1 MFDFHSLR
9 KWKWP
14 QPVIKPVVMVDGV
27 AVAPRSGTTVV
38 GASAF
43 VCTVNEKN
51 FQSVISML
59 DVEALYIYEARVSS
73 IEWIGNLSR
82 LKHLKI
88 EWATKFDD
96 LTPLTRLT
104 HLESLH
110 LEHTTRVV
118 DLAPVRHMKGL
129 RSFGFEGGI
138 NAKGTV
144 KSLVPI
150 SELAL
155 LEDLRL
161 TNLKVLEGGL
171 RPLAHCSSLRALVVS
186 QQFNWRDYAY
196 LAAKLPNVDCDDFKP
211 WTRFDKEFVMLTGT
225 PGGLVH
231 WIADYKRVEAHEKKF
246 LAYLERC
253 RAGED

>member
-14 QPVIKPVVMVDGV
+14 QPLTKPMVMVDGV
-27 AVAPRSGTTVV
+27 AVSPRSGTKVV

-51 FQSVISML
+51 FAKVISML

-73 IEWIGNLSR
+73 IESIGNLSR

-88 EWATKFDD
+88 DWATKFDD

-104 HLESLH
+104 QVESLH
-110 LEHTTRVV
+110 LEHTTRVE
-118 DLAPVRHMKGL
+118 DLDPIRHLKRL

-138 NAKGTV
+138 NVRATA
-144 KSLVPI
+144 KSLLPI
-150 SELAL
+150 AELEF
-155 LEDLRL
+155 LEDVIL

-171 RPLAHCSSLRALVVS
+171 RPLARCKSLKELIVS
-186 QQFNWRDYAY
+186 QQFGWRDYAY
-196 LAAKLPNVDCDDFKP
+196 LAAKLPHVDCDKFKP
-211 WTRFDKEFVMLTGT
+211 WTRYDKEFVMLTGT

-231 WIADYKRVEAHEKKF
+231 WIADYKRVEAHEKRF
-246 LAYLERC
+246 LAYKDKC
-253 RAGED
+253 MAPGD